1 MAGRPRRGPLPRRD
15 PATKADVARAY
26 DDNKLAQVLYH
37 DWEAQTYDDKWSISF
52 DEPLRGLR
60 P

>member
-1 MAGRPRRGPLPRRD
+1 MAGTTAPRTPAPAD

-52 DEPLRGLR
+52 DEPLRRLR
-60 P
+60 A